1 MKTTV
6 EQGMLGGMHATTTPA
21 SAGAQVWPG
30 EMVTRAAALVAAYH
44 GHRAF
49 RMTLPLLVA
58 ALTVPLTRDAVLPMA
73 IAVPVALLGTVPLT
87 MAHRFPAVV
96 LGTVLAANAVF
107 ILFGRLSWPVPAV
120 VAWLLA
126 VGLCPLLLPRRV
138 ASAAL
143 VLCEVVVFTAAVIST
158 RANNTPWDAT
168 IAEALAVLVGWG
180 IGESLR
186 ARRRAAAEHAAAAA
200 LMRDLR
206 ERDAVTR
213 ERAAIARELH
223 DVVAHHVS
231 MIAVQAATVPY
242 GLPDLPETARA
253 AFGDIAVQARV
264 VLAEL
269 RTVLGVLRE
278 GSGTAE
284 ESPQPTLA
292 DVPGLVQRM
301 RDVGGDVMLTTR
313 GASRPLPDSVEVC
326 GFRIVQ
332 ESLTNAGRHA
342 PGARVRVSLDYD
354 EDALLIAVENSAAR
368 QTVTPS
374 AAEAGPGTGGFG
386 LVGMRERVVMLDG
399 RIEAGPDSHGGF
411 AVAVRLPAPAPPPVT
426 VGTSRA
432 SGLPHPSSV
441 CDART

>member
-1 MKTTV
+1 MKTTAGR
-6 EQGMLGGMHATTTPA
+6 GMLGGMRATTTPA

-30 EMVTRAAALVAAYH
+30 EMVTRATALVAAYH

-49 RMTLPLLVA
+49 RVTVPLLVA
-58 ALTVPLTRDAVLPMA
+58 ALTVPLTRGAVLPMT

-87 MAHRFPAVV
+87 MARRFPAVV

-158 RANNTPWDAT
+158 STNNTPWDAT

-186 ARRRAAAEHAAAAA
+186 ARRNAAAEHATAAA

-206 ERDAVTR
+206 ERDAVRR

-242 GLPDLPETARA
+242 GLPDLPEAARA
-253 AFGDIAVQARV
+253 AFGDIAVQSRV

-269 RTVLGVLRE
+269 RTMLGVLRE
-278 GSGTAE
+278 GGGTAE
-284 ESPQPTLA
+284 DSPQPTLA
-292 DVPGLVQRM
+292 DVPALVRRM
-301 RDVGGDVMLTTR
+301 RDVGGDVVLTVR

-342 PGARVRVSLDYD
+342 PGARVRVSLDYG
-354 EDALLIAVENSAAR
+354 EDALLIAVENGAAR
-368 QTVTPS
+368 QTVARGAPQ
-374 AAEAGPGTGGFG
+374 AGPGTGGFG
-386 LVGMRERVVMLDG
+386 LVGMRERVAMLDG
-399 RIEAGPDSHGGF
+399 RIEAGPDPRGGF
-411 AVAVRLPAPAPPPVT
+411 AVAVRLPALPPPMA
-426 VGTSRA
+426 GTSCA
-432 SGLPHPSSV
+432 SGLPDPSSARG
-441 CDART
+441 ART